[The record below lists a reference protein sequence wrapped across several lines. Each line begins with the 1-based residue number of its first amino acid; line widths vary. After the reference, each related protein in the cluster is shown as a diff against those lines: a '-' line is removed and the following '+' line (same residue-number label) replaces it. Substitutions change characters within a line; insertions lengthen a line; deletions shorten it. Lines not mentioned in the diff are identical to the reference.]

1 MVFVVIPNDVT
12 VITWVSIIKKIKNKL
27 KEDFRNITKVKYYRM
42 SIAENVEEET
52 FKVYTNLLL
61 LEDDK
66 ILRIKPMKNKAY
78 EAIDNKNLNIL
89 LEQLLENM
97 DSSDSVCVIDNSL
110 YKRINK
116 FLEDRL
122 EIIEYKIEGVPILYI
137 ESNIGTEKEDDH
149 AIHSLRP
156 FRR

>member
-78 EAIDNKNLNIL
+78 EAIDTKNLNIL

-137 ESNIGTEKEDDH
+137 ESSIGIEKEDDH